1 MLRFYP
7 VYKESRAGR
16 PCCGTRILRMK
27 VRKKSRAGRPCHF
40 ADAAEGDY
48 FEDVRHRNKNQR
60 SRSNRQYSTRTTWHG
75 RRAVSVKP
83 QLKQFDSRSVFTVLQ
98 S

>member
-1 MLRFYP
+1 MLWHAHLAR
-7 VYKESRAGR
+7 ES
-16 PCCGTRILRMK
+16 
-27 VRKKSRAGRPCHF
+27 KKKTRAGRPCHF
-40 ADAAEGDY
+40 ADAAEGNY
-48 FEDVRHRNKNQR
+48 FEDLRHRNKNQR

-75 RRAVSVKP
+75 RPAVSVKP